1 MTLNPSTSSEHF
13 RRRNS
18 LANNGRPQSRTA
30 DQNNNERVRSPLAR
44 NYSVVLAPGPQT
56 PVNPRVD
63 SMTGPTTMSGDSK
76 APVQFAIPQQPAH
89 PQQENMAIKA
99 QQLPPTR
106 ALQNLP
112 PPNKVHSNET
122 TSLDSSN
129 TSDHEPPVGF
139 FTARAAESLQSGPT
153 SAVKAPAFNPH
164 LESPSIRKTA
174 GVDHT
179 KTKPVGRDLVGA
191 PPAPAIPR
199 ASFTNP
205 QSDKMRKVGMPMAA
219 ASPLQNRGS
228 YKPPQMKRPAESNGA
243 RSALGDVTNASINMS
258 ADANGDVKRQRI
270 GMDAQGVSNNHGM
283 LNI

>member
-1 MTLNPSTSSEHF
+1 M
-13 RRRNS
+13 
-18 LANNGRPQSRTA
+18 
-30 DQNNNERVRSPLAR
+30 AR
-44 NYSVVLAPGPQT
+44 
-56 PVNPRVD
+56 
-63 SMTGPTTMSGDSK
+63 PTTMGEDSK
-76 APVQFAIPQQPAH
+76 APVQFAKPQQPAH

-99 QQLPPTR
+99 QQLPPSR
-106 ALQNLP
+106 APQNIP
-112 PPNKVHSNET
+112 PPNNAHSNET

-191 PPAPAIPR
+191 PPAPAVPR

-205 QSDKMRKVGMPMAA
+205 QSDKMRKVGMPMAT

-243 RSALGDVTNASINMS
+243 RSALGDITKASVNVL
-258 ADANGDVKRQRI
+258 ADASEDVKRQRI
-270 GMDAQGVSNNHGM
+270 GMEAQGVSNYHGM